1 MADPSFLQS
10 APVSNEALQ
19 HKEFL
24 FRGLYMQQ
32 RLEESPSQNMNALVN
47 PNLPQHDWT
56 IYDGP
61 GTDAKLVARAQGS
74 HTGTSVTKGTWLI
87 CFDIAFVHERF
98 KDSSLNVLGNFESPV
113 DGKCAILGGTGEFA
127 YAQGV
132 FSFKKVLE
140 LDNGKTRV
148 RELEIRALCP
158 NFSSSLPVPVKME
171 QRGGNGG
178 FAKDMAVRES
188 LRLESITIKSGSY
201 VYSLAFTYVDNHG
214 KRRTEGPWGGSE
226 GNTQTIK
233 LGPKEFVKEVS
244 GTIDNVVSS
253 LVLVT
258 NVKTYGPFGQG
269 QGQQF
274 VQTAP
279 ENTCVVGFFGRS
291 GAAIDAI
298 GVYTGPILAEV
309 KIGPWGGNGGFAK
322 DMTVKESLLRLES
335 VTIKSGS
342 YIDSLVFSY
351 VDTQGKRHTEGPWG
365 GSGGNPQTIVLGP
378 KEFVKKV
385 TGTIDNGIS
394 SLVLVTNIKTYGP
407 FGQERGQ
414 RFGETVPENTCVVGF
429 FGRSGAALDALGVYT
444 GPILV

>member
-113 DGKCAILGGTGEFA
+113 
-127 YAQGV
+127 
-132 FSFKKVLE
+132 
-140 LDNGKTRV
+140 
-148 RELEIRALCP
+148 
-158 NFSSSLPVPVKME
+158 KME

-244 GTIDNVVSS
+244 GTIDKVVSS

-269 QGQQF
+269 QGQRF

-279 ENTCVVGFFGRS
+279 ENTCVVRFFGRS

-444 GPILV
+444 GAILV